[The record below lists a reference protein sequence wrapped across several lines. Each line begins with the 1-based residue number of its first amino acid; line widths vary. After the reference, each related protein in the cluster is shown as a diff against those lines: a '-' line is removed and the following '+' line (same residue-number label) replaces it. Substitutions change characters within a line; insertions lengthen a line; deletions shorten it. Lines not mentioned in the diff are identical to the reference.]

1 MSKKGS
7 NTTSTYLEW
16 SEVQYLIQRL
26 EKDEDYKYCLL
37 VSTGVYTGLRI
48 SDLLGLRYCDI
59 IDNDKLVLNEKKTN
73 KRREIKINTDLKEL
87 VIRISKKLN
96 IENNEELM
104 FVNRFGTKAIDKSFV
119 NVQLKRIQRKY
130 RVKIGCPITS
140 HSLRKSFGRR
150 VVEVN
155 QNSEMSLY
163 LLMDVFGHSSPQITK
178 RYLGIRQEEIFD
190 VYDSLS
196 L

>member
-1 MSKKGS
+1 
-7 NTTSTYLEW
+7 LEW

-87 VIRISKKLN
+87 VRRISKKLN

>member
-26 EKDEDYKYCLL
+26 EKDEEFKYCLL

-48 SDLLGLRYCDI
+48 SDLLELRFTDI
-59 IDNDKLVLNEKKTN
+59 IDNDKLVINEKKTK
-73 KRREIKINTDLKEL
+73 KRREIKINSDLKEL
-87 VIRISKKLN
+87 VSRISQKLN
-96 IENNEELM
+96 IKNNEELM

-130 RVKIGCPITS
+130 RVKIGSPITS

-150 VVEVN
+150 VLEVN

>member
-87 VIRISKKLN
+87 VRRISKKLN

>member
-87 VIRISKKLN
+87 VSRISKKQN

-104 FVNRFGTKAIDKSFV
+104 FVNRFGTKPIDKSFV